1 MDLETNLGKLK
12 LKNPVIL
19 ASGTFNRNITKQI
32 DVNKLGAITTK
43 TITLKPREGNPLP
56 HIIKT
61 EFGWLNSVGLK
72 NVGLEKYLA
81 DELPFWQKF
90 DTKIITS
97 IGGETIPE
105 YVKLAKNLN
114 NNVDAIEV
122 NVSCPNV
129 NSGMAFGTD
138 PKILKKLISDIR
150 KVYKKTLI
158 IKLSPNVTDITLV
171 ARAAIDGGADILT
184 LINCFKGLAINP
196 KTSKSYFDRKIGGYS
211 GPAIKPMALK
221 IVYEVYNQYKYRI
234 IGGGGIYSTQDAID
248 FLRVGAY
255 AIFIGSASFLD
266 PKISIK
272 IVKELEKYVSDNKI
286 KNIKQIR
293 GII

>member
-1 MDLETNLGKLK
+1 MSLEINLGKLK
-12 LKNPVIL
+12 LKNPVVL
-19 ASGTFNRNITKQI
+19 ASGTYDRSITKHI
-32 DVNKLGAITTK
+32 DVSKLGAITTK
-43 TITLKPREGNPLP
+43 TITLEPREGNPLP

-61 EFGWLNSVGLK
+61 EYGWLNSVGLK

-81 DELPFWQKF
+81 EELPFWQKF

-97 IGGETIPE
+97 IGGETISE
-105 YVKLAKNLN
+105 YVELSKNLN
-114 NNVDAIEV
+114 HNIDAIEV
-122 NVSCPNV
+122 NVSCPNIE
-129 NSGMAFGTD
+129 NGLAFGTD
-138 PKILKKLISDIR
+138 PKTLKKLITSIR

-158 IKLSPNVTDITLV
+158 VKLSPNVTDITKM
-171 ARAAIDGGADILT
+171 AQAAISGGGDILT
-184 LINCFKGLAINP
+184 LINCFKGLTINP
-196 KTSKSYFDRKIGGYS
+196 KTGKSYFARKIGGYS

-248 FLRVGAY
+248 FLHAGAY
-255 AIFIGSASFLD
+255 AIFVGSASFLD

-272 IVKELEKYVSDNKI
+272 IVKELEKYISNNKI
-286 KNIKQIR
+286 KNLDQIK